1 MDNTPTT
8 ETSTPAALGLLAGK
22 VAFVTGAGR
31 GIGAA
36 AARLFA
42 REGAR
47 VLLAARTEA
56 QLKAVT
62 AEVRAAGGI
71 ADYAVCDLA
80 DATSVRAAVDRAV
93 DLYGRLDVAF
103 NNGATIVPPGPM
115 DQVREADFDHV
126 YAVNLRGPW
135 LAMVAEVAAIRATV
149 GTGAIVNN
157 SSVGSLMGN
166 PELPAYGAM
175 KRAVNSLTESAAIT
189 YGPEGIRVNAI
200 APGTTLTE
208 MIRAWE
214 ADSPGL
220 VERLNEHTPLRRAAD
235 PDEIA
240 QAAAWLLSDRSSYV
254 TGTVLRVDGGARA

>member
-1 MDNTPTT
+1 MDNTPTPP
-8 ETSTPAALGLLAGK
+8 SLGLLADK
-22 VAFVTGAGR
+22 VAFITGAGR

-62 AEVRAAGGI
+62 EEIREAGGT
-71 ADYAVCDLA
+71 ADYVVCDLA
-80 DATSVRAAVDRAV
+80 DSTSVRAAVDRTV

-103 NNGATIVPPGPM
+103 NNGATIQRPGPM
-115 DQVREADFDHV
+115 DELPESDFDHL
-126 YAVNLRGPW
+126 YDVNLKGVW
-135 LAMVAEVAAIRATV
+135 VAMVAQIATIRATA

-175 KRAVNSLTESAAIT
+175 KRAVNSLTESAAVT

-200 APGTTLTE
+200 APGNTLTE

-220 VERLNEHTPLRRAAD
+220 QERLTAHAPLRRAAD

-240 QAAAWLLSDRSSYV
+240 QAAAWLLSDRASFV

>member
-1 MDNTPTT
+1 MTNTPTPP
-8 ETSTPAALGLLAGK
+8 SLGLLSGK

-42 REGAR
+42 REGAQ

-56 QLKAVT
+56 QLKTVT
-62 AEVRAAGGI
+62 EEIRETGGT
-71 ADYAVCDLA
+71 ADYVVCDLA
-80 DATSVRAAVDRAV
+80 DATSVRAAVDRTV

-103 NNGATIVPPGPM
+103 NNGATIQRPGPM
-115 DQVREADFDHV
+115 DELPESDFDHV
-126 YAVNLRGPW
+126 YDVNLKGVW
-135 LAMVAEVAAIRATV
+135 LAMVAQVAAIRATA

-166 PELPAYGAM
+166 PELPVYGAM
-175 KRAVNSLTESAAIT
+175 KRAVNSLTESAAVT
-189 YGPEGIRVNAI
+189 YGPESIRVNAI
-200 APGTTLTE
+200 APGNTLTE
-208 MIRAWE
+208 MIRTWE
-214 ADSPGL
+214 EHSPGL
-220 VERLNEHTPLRRAAD
+220 QDRLTTHTPLRRAAD

-240 QAAAWLLSDRSSYV
+240 QAAAWLLSDRASFV

>member
-8 ETSTPAALGLLAGK
+8 DESTSSALGLLAGK
-22 VAFVTGAGR
+22 VAFITGAGR

-42 REGAR
+42 REGAH
-47 VLLAARTEA
+47 VLLAARTED
-56 QLKAVT
+56 QLRAVT
-62 AEVRAAGGI
+62 EEVRAAGGT
-71 ADYAVCDLA
+71 ADYVVCDLA
-80 DATSVRAAVDRAV
+80 DATSVRAAVDRTV

-103 NNGATIVPPGPM
+103 NNAAANVPPGPM
-115 DQVREADFDHV
+115 DQVRETDFDHI
-126 YAVNLRGPW
+126 YAVTLKGTW
-135 LAMVAEVAAIRATV
+135 LAMVAEVAAIRATA

-157 SSVGSLMGN
+157 SSVGSLTGN

-175 KRAVNSLTESAAIT
+175 KRAVNSLTESAAVT

-208 MIRAWE
+208 MIRAWDD
-214 ADSPGL
+214 ATPGV
-220 VERLNEHTPLRRAAD
+220 VERLNARTPLRRAAD

-254 TGTVLRVDGGARA
+254 TGTVLRVDGGMQA